1 MALSEI
7 QTNLFVNEKE
17 KTKNE
22 TIVLKKIVYKIK
34 TLVVFLTLLTIVT
47 NKLRFLGLKKCEIK
61 LLRFLKQL
69 PSFGTAS

>member
-34 TLVVFLTLLTIVT
+34 TIVVFLTLLTIVT
-47 NKLRFLGLKKCEIK
+47 NKLRFIGLKKFEIK

>member
-7 QTNLFVNEKE
+7 QTNLFVKEKE

-34 TLVVFLTLLTIVT
+34 TIVVFLTLLTIVT

-61 LLRFLKQL
+61 LLRILKQL